1 MVYLHINN
9 SATES
14 DKMLLIWNRDST
26 TSNFKYIIFNV
37 PKIVERKL
45 VSNVVLGYLFT
56 KVLSS
61 DVYFTELPVKID
73 GLQKLKVSKLTDY
86 VNILLLDSK
95 SRNNLSS
102 NFGGTTRQLSPH
114 LRLKKEPE
122 NSTKEFEIN
131 LANWKNRFAIKV
143 TIKSTLIPFIA
154 SSREVCVSF
163 EIHLSPHWRS
173 ESARKR
179 VEVRKIPG

>member
-9 SATES
+9 SPTES

-73 GLQKLKVSKLTDY
+73 EFRDEFLYLKL
-86 VNILLLDSK
+86 
-95 SRNNLSS
+95 
-102 NFGGTTRQLSPH
+102 
-114 LRLKKEPE
+114 
-122 NSTKEFEIN
+122 
-131 LANWKNRFAIKV
+131 
-143 TIKSTLIPFIA
+143 
-154 SSREVCVSF
+154 
-163 EIHLSPHWRS
+163 
-173 ESARKR
+173 
-179 VEVRKIPG
+179 

>member
-1 MVYLHINN
+1 M
-9 SATES
+9 
-14 DKMLLIWNRDST
+14 
-26 TSNFKYIIFNV
+26 

-102 NFGGTTRQLSPH
+102 NFGGTTQSSPAVEEGTRK
-114 LRLKKEPE
+114 LVQGIWNQFSKLKK
-122 NSTKEFEIN
+122 
-131 LANWKNRFAIKV
+131 
-143 TIKSTLIPFIA
+143 PF
-154 SSREVCVSF
+154 CN
-163 EIHLSPHWRS
+163 
-173 ESARKR
+173 
-179 VEVRKIPG
+179 

>member
-1 MVYLHINN
+1 M
-9 SATES
+9 
-14 DKMLLIWNRDST
+14 
-26 TSNFKYIIFNV
+26 

-102 NFGGTTRQLSPH
+102 NFGGTTRPLSPH

-131 LANWKNRFAIKV
+131 LAN
-143 TIKSTLIPFIA
+143 
-154 SSREVCVSF
+154 
-163 EIHLSPHWRS
+163 
-173 ESARKR
+173 
-179 VEVRKIPG
+179 

>member
-1 MVYLHINN
+1 MSDSILLRYIMVYLHINN
-9 SATES
+9 SPTES

-102 NFGGTTRQLSPH
+102 NFGGTTQSSVLTCGQRRNPKTR
-114 LRLKKEPE
+114 LR
-122 NSTKEFEIN
+122 N
-131 LANWKNRFAIKV
+131 L
-143 TIKSTLIPFIA
+143 
-154 SSREVCVSF
+154 
-163 EIHLSPHWRS
+163 
-173 ESARKR
+173 ES
-179 VEVRKIPG
+179 I